1 MMTKGDQLAEIVKLI
16 DQNSINYY
24 ARASGDYNPIH
35 IDEKYAA
42 ISSPFE
48 STIAHGM
55 MIAATISEMMN
66 MDFKDD
72 WASNGKL
79 KLKFRTPVLSGDTI
93 TTIGNVKDISERS
106 CGYEIICSVGVR
118 RHTGEIAISGEARVS
133 TKGS

>member
-1 MMTKGDQLAEIVKLI
+1 MTKGNQLSEIVKLI
-16 DQNSINYY
+16 DQDSINSY

-35 IDEKYAA
+35 VDEEYAK
-42 ISSPFE
+42 SSLFK

-55 MIAATISEMMN
+55 MIAATVSEMMN
-66 MDFKDD
+66 ADFSDD

-79 KLKFRTPVLSGDTI
+79 RLKFRSPVLSGDTI
-93 TTIGNVKDISERS
+93 TTFGNVKDITENP

>member
-1 MMTKGDQLAEIVKLI
+1 MTKGDQLAEIVKLI
-16 DQNSINYY
+16 DQNSINSY

-35 IDEKYAA
+35 IDKKYAK
-42 ISSPFE
+42 SSPFK

-55 MIAATISEMMN
+55 MIAATVSEMMN
-66 MDFKDD
+66 TDFQDN

-79 KLKFRTPVLSGDTI
+79 RLKFRSPVLSGDTI
-93 TTIGNVKDISERS
+93 TTFGNVKDITENPY
-106 CGYEIICSVGVR
+106 GYEIICSVGVR